1 MELIYQ
7 CGSGFD
13 AEFLCGDL
21 GECAVDICRHALA
34 VSADVEIRTLLQPL
48 DHFRRVLAD
57 AILNVD
63 LPVAVAGERS
73 VDLRQRTRGQERLP
87 GLGVD
92 VVRALVLVAEE
103 QPGVSATIL
112 LRTLQEERAEGRDA
126 DTRADHDDR
135 CGGIGGESERAVRQR
150 IHADLAG
157 RAHQVSEVAAAHTGG
172 NGRFRGVALRGDG
185 EVHVVRVGRGG
196 RGNGVRAV
204 TDRVHQRPEF
214 VGGEGSAQ
222 FAQRICKEIGLG
234 RVPTVNVD
242 NACSSGA
249 TAVHE
254 AWQAISQGLI
264 DVAVVIGVEK
274 LTQFGGGTLPLS
286 AEDREVKQGIVMPA
300 VYAMRATRYLYETD
314 ATPEDLALVS
324 VKARKHG
331 ALNPFAQFR
340 KETTVEEVLAAR
352 PIADPLT
359 LPMCC
364 PTGDGAAVVILASD
378 RARARL
384 DSTPGVRIAASILH
398 SGHVAEGYRD
408 MTKPEIS
415 YDSARD
421 AYAMAG
427 IEPKDLDMIELHD
440 AFAIAELVYYEA
452 FGLAAPGHAVDLIR
466 DGKTP
471 SAAMSS

>member
-1 MELIYQ
+1 MIPFGKYYDSSYV
-7 CGSGFD
+7 G
-13 AEFLCGDL
+13 
-21 GECAVDICRHALA
+21 LA
-34 VSADVEIRTLLQPL
+34 VSPL
-48 DHFRRVLAD
+48 VD
-57 AILNVD
+57 AIRSAGIEKSD
-63 LPVAVAGERS
+63 IDAVYVGHS
-73 VDLRQRTRGQERLP
+73 Y
-87 GLGVD
+87 
-92 VVRALVLVAEE
+92 
-103 QPGVSATIL
+103 
-112 LRTLQEERAEGRDA
+112 
-126 DTRADHDDR
+126 
-135 CGGIGGESERAVRQR
+135 GGMM
-150 IHADLAG
+150 
-157 RAHQVSEVAAAHTGG
+157 TG
-172 NGRFRGVALRGDG
+172 
-185 EVHVVRVGRGG
+185 
-196 RGNGVRAV
+196 
-204 TDRVHQRPEF
+204 
-214 VGGEGSAQ
+214 
-222 FAQRICKEIGLG
+222 QRICKEIGLG

-384 DSTPGVRIAASILH
+384 ESTPGIRIAASILH

-466 DGKTP
+466 DGKTTFGGDVVVSP
-471 SAAMSS
+471 SGGLLSKGHPVGASGVAQVAEAFWQLTGQAGARQVEDARWAMTHVTGGGTAGLDHGACTIHIFEGE

>member
-1 MELIYQ
+1 MSDNVSVISAAMIPFGKYYDSSYV
-7 CGSGFD
+7 G
-13 AEFLCGDL
+13 
-21 GECAVDICRHALA
+21 LA
-34 VSADVEIRTLLQPL
+34 VSPL
-48 DHFRRVLAD
+48 VD
-57 AILNVD
+57 AIRSAGIEKSD
-63 LPVAVAGERS
+63 IDAVYVGHS
-73 VDLRQRTRGQERLP
+73 Y
-87 GLGVD
+87 
-92 VVRALVLVAEE
+92 
-103 QPGVSATIL
+103 
-112 LRTLQEERAEGRDA
+112 
-126 DTRADHDDR
+126 
-135 CGGIGGESERAVRQR
+135 GGMM
-150 IHADLAG
+150 
-157 RAHQVSEVAAAHTGG
+157 TG
-172 NGRFRGVALRGDG
+172 
-185 EVHVVRVGRGG
+185 
-196 RGNGVRAV
+196 
-204 TDRVHQRPEF
+204 
-214 VGGEGSAQ
+214 
-222 FAQRICKEIGLG
+222 QRICKEIGLG

-384 DSTPGVRIAASILH
+384 ESTPGIRIAASILH

-466 DGKTP
+466 DGKTTFGGDVVVSP
-471 SAAMSS
+471 SGGLLSKGHPVGASGVAQVAEAFWQLTGQAGARQVEDARWAMTHVTGGGTAGLDHGACTIHIFEGE